1 MFANKGA
8 PEDGVSC
15 PFCAERIQRHAIV
28 CRHCHRDLTI
38 PMPIMLAQR
47 EQIKTIE
54 QLQEDLKKLYLEVAR
69 IRINQSDDG
78 LQIHNPTAAPA
89 NNKNVNFGIFFLLT
103 GWLISLVLLVSSH
116 WIFIIRHD
124 APIFIFRAV
133 CIGIPFIVAIA
144 TPGLWRP
151 RLGLLLG
158 SASVLGVTAVL
169 AMSYAVSLQDGTP
182 VLPTT
187 ARDFYDMVEFSA
199 SIVLGFI
206 AGALAVRFFHRIRD
220 DRLHRAAFLAMD
232 SALSKRNVTN
242 ASKKAEE
249 LKRVAEAFAPVAA
262 LIGSIITGFRSL
274 F

>member
-8 PEDGVSC
+8 SEDGVSC
-15 PFCAERIQRHAIV
+15 PFCAERLQRHAIV

-47 EQIKTIE
+47 EQLKIIE
-54 QLQEDLKKLYLEVAR
+54 QLQEDLKKLHLEVAR
-69 IRINQSDDG
+69 IRVIQSNDEP
-78 LQIHNPTAAPA
+78 QSHNSTTAPPK
-89 NNKNVNFGIFFLLT
+89 NNNGAFGIFSLSTAWIVSLSLL
-103 GWLISLVLLVSSH
+103 LFSH
-116 WIFIIRHD
+116 WMIIILHD
-124 APIFIFRAV
+124 TPIFKFRAV

-151 RLGLLLG
+151 RIGFLLI

-182 VLPTT
+182 VLPNN

-199 SIVLGFI
+199 SIMLGFI
-206 AGALAVRFFHRIRD
+206 AGALAVRFFRRIRD
-220 DRLHRAAFLAMD
+220 DRMHRAALLAMD
-232 SALSKRNVTN
+232 GAFSRNNVTN
-242 ASKKAEE
+242 TSKKVEE
-249 LKRVAEAFAPVAA
+249 LKRAAEAFAPVAA

>member
-8 PEDGVSC
+8 LEDGVSC

-47 EQIKTIE
+47 EQLKTIE

-69 IRINQSDDG
+69 MRVIQSDG
-78 LQIHNPTAAPA
+78 EVQIQESKIAPQKNNREKFGILFTAAGLI
-89 NNKNVNFGIFFLLT
+89 VSLLL
-103 GWLISLVLLVSSH
+103 LICFHWMLVI
-116 WIFIIRHD
+116 WHD

-133 CIGIPFIVAIA
+133 CIGIPFIVAIS
-144 TPGLWRP
+144 TPELWRP
-151 RLGLLLG
+151 RLGFLLG

-182 VLPTT
+182 VLPNT

-206 AGALAVRFFHRIRD
+206 SGALAVRFFHRIRV

-249 LKRVAEAFAPVAA
+249 LKRAAEAFAPVAA